1 MDEIDYGAAF
11 GIEEPETTIGEE
23 GTEPAEPSETGAA
36 EPAAQ
41 GEEAQEAAAPAGDD
55 TETAPEEGKGKTEE
69 DSQYAAARRRAE
81 ADRDAAIAKA
91 KADAQ
96 AEAQK
101 TIDQFFRNSG
111 LVNPYTKAPITTKA
125 EYDAYRELFQVQQ
138 KQSVLQK
145 TGMTQEE
152 YKLFVEN
159 LPEVREAREAKE
171 TAEKAARAAREHDA
185 KAKVEEQ
192 LREVQEMD
200 PSIKSLQDLSK
211 METYPKLYEM
221 VKKGYSIAD
230 AYKLANYDTLTTRAA
245 AASRQAAVNAVQSKQ
260 HLNKI
265 KHRGDGAVSVPDSVL
280 EEYRVL
286 NPGAT
291 KEDIQKHYQSYIKNT
306 RKEK

>member
-1 MDEIDYGAAF
+1 MTDIDYGAVF
-11 GIEEPETTIGEE
+11 GTEEPVTTAGEE
-23 GTEPAEPSETGAA
+23 ETEVAEPSET
-36 EPAAQ
+36 ESTDNTAQ
-41 GEEAQEAAAPAGDD
+41 GEEAQEAADPAGDD
-55 TETAPEEGKGKTEE
+55 RPEPETAEGKTEQ
-69 DSQYAAARRRAE
+69 DARFAAARRRAE
-81 ADRDAAIAKA
+81 ADRDAAIEKA

-96 AEAQK
+96 AEAK
-101 TIDQFFRNSG
+101 RTIEQFFRNSG
-111 LVNPYTKAPITTKA
+111 LVNPYTKTPITTKA
-125 EYDAYRELFQVQQ
+125 EYEAYRERFEADR
-138 KQSVLQK
+138 KQSFLEK

-152 YKLFVEN
+152 YKLFVDG
-159 LPEVREAREAKE
+159 LPEVKAAREAKE
-171 TAEKAARAAREHDA
+171 AAEKAARAAREHDA
-185 KAKVEEQ
+185 RAKVEEQ

-260 HLNKI
+260 HLSKT
-265 KHRGDGAVSVPDSVL
+265 KPRGEGAVSVPESIL

-291 KEDIQKHYQSYIKNT
+291 KEDIQKHYQNYIKNT